1 MLQTQQILADRYQ
14 LQTQLSDRPS
24 RQTWLAVDLA
34 VENSAADRQRAI
46 VKLLPLSPQIQWEE
60 IKLFEREAQVLKHLN
75 HPQIPQYRDYFQLD
89 TEQAAGLP
97 GFGLVQDY
105 IPGQTLQQMLDRGVR
120 FTEAGTRSLAVQLLE
135 ILIYLH
141 ELSPPVLHRDIKP
154 SNIIFQPEASDEN
167 LVRGILQGKVFLI
180 DFGSVRDRAVAEG
193 ATFTVV
199 GTGGYAPPEQLWGR
213 ATPKS
218 DLYALGATL
227 IHLLTG
233 KPPVDLPQKRMRLQ
247 FREFAYLTPQF
258 ADWLDQL
265 IDPVPERRFSA
276 AHLALEALKSD
287 HLANRN
293 PPISSPVSKA
303 IERSETMTSRIFT
316 WAQYGLV
323 GCAFWLA
330 SKAASEMPKSPVVEA
345 YNYIYKMQSFQAN
358 YYLKHG
364 AFASSSETSEFGFP
378 NQTDNYQYSI
388 EVTPLAVFYRA
399 TPRHQKFS
407 FFDFQKTK
415 GRVGASFATGP
426 KTTGS
431 SIVCHAESPGM
442 SPLPYPIID
451 NEIFRCAKG
460 TVEPKSIG
468 CGPGRSGVGKDWD
481 IADRTLAY
489 IANGEMGKAIELAN
503 TIENQTYQLM
513 TFHALIDKYAVM
525 GNTEQADRWK
535 DRSLATTAKVMKIK
549 SVRVQNILGFS
560 ERYAAIGNT
569 ELAEQLWM
577 KALETAKPLSK
588 DRRNSGDRWNF
599 QTLPE
604 IAAHANTPERQDK
617 ILQIISE
624 ASFYSKAHVLEAL
637 APNLNA
643 TDPQFDQAIQIAK
656 TLEDKPKQNKVQEEV
671 LEALDRAR

>member
-60 IKLFEREAQVLKHLN
+60 IKLFEREAQVLQHLN

-89 TEQAAGLP
+89 TEQAGGLP

-105 IPGQTLQQMLDRGVR
+105 IPGQTLQQMLDQGVR
-120 FTEAGTRSLAVQLLE
+120 FTEAGVRSLAVQLLE

-167 LVRGILQGKVFLI
+167 PDRGILQGKVFLI

-265 IDPVPERRFSA
+265 IDPVPERRFSTA
-276 AHLALEALKSD
+276 RLALEALKS
-287 HLANRN
+287 HYLANRN
-293 PPISSPVSKA
+293 PLTASPVSEP
-303 IERSETMTSRIFT
+303 ILRSKLIASRILP
-316 WAQYGLV
+316 WVQYGLV
-323 GCAFWLA
+323 GCVCWLLSNLAFELPN
-330 SKAASEMPKSPVVEA
+330 SPRVEVHQYMDEMLHAQRA
-345 YNYIYKMQSFQAN
+345 YR
-358 YYLKHG
+358 LKHG
-364 AFASSSETSEFGFP
+364 KFASSSETLKLGFS
-378 NQTDNYQYSI
+378 NQTENYQYSV

-407 FFDFQKTK
+407 FFDLQKPK
-415 GRVGASFATGP
+415 GLVKGFFAIGP
-426 KTTGS
+426 KETAS
-431 SIVCHAESPGM
+431 SINCYAKSPGM
-442 SPLPYPIID
+442 SPPPLP
-451 NEIFRCAKG
+451 IFQDGIFQCAKG

-468 CGPGRSGVGKDWD
+468 CGPGRRGVGKDWE

-503 TIENQTYQLM
+503 TIENPTYQLM
-513 TFHALIDKYAVM
+513 TFNALADKYAAM
-525 GNTEQADRWK
+525 GNTEQADQWK
-535 DRSLATTAKVMKIK
+535 DRSLATTAKFMKMK
-549 SVRVQNILGFS
+549 LVRVQNLLGFS

-569 ELAEQLWM
+569 NMAEQLWT
-577 KALETAKPLSK
+577 KALETEEPLSG
-588 DRRNSGDRWNF
+588 RWNSGDRWNF
-599 QTLPE
+599 QTLAE

-617 ILQIISE
+617 VLQIISE
-624 ASFYSKAHVLEAL
+624 ADFDSEASVLEAL
-637 APNLNA
+637 APHLKA
-643 TDPQFDQAIQIAK
+643 TEPQFDRAVQIAK
-656 TLEDKPKQNKVQEEV
+656 MIEDKRTQQRV
-671 LEALDRAR
+671 LDALDRAR